1 MDTAE
6 RRALKIEPGMTAYV
20 TGAGSGIGRGM
31 ALALAA
37 RGVKVAACDIRLVDA
52 EATAAL
58 IEGEGGKAL
67 AIGLDV
73 SDGEA
78 VARAADRIENELGP
92 VSIVCN
98 NAGVAMHGV
107 PLHEIAPADWD
118 WVMGVNIGGVVNG
131 IRAFVPR
138 LLASEKP
145 AHIVNTASIGGFQV
159 NPDFLTGAYSMTK
172 FAVVALSEALQQELS
187 ETEIGVSVLAPAA
200 VATGIHLSE
209 RSRPERLG
217 GAYVRP
223 ENHFMGDLI
232 KDGADPTAVGERVA
246 QAIEAGEFYIFTHPE
261 TLKWLDARHQ
271 RIRAAFA
278 ALDANRADMAA
289 Q

>member
-1 MDTAE
+1 M
-6 RRALKIEPGMTAYV
+6 KIESGIVAYV
-20 TGAGSGIGRGM
+20 TGAGSGIGRGI

-37 RGVKVAACDIRLVDA
+37 RGVNVAACDIRAADA
-52 EATAAL
+52 EATAAM

-67 AIGLDV
+67 AIELDV
-73 SDGEA
+73 SDAEA
-78 VARAADRIENELGP
+78 VSSAAEEIERALGP
-92 VSIVCN
+92 VRIVCN

-107 PLHEIAPADWD
+107 PLHEIPPADWD
-118 WVMGVNIGGVVNG
+118 WVMGVNIGGVING

-138 LLASEKP
+138 LLATGKP

-187 ETEIGVSVLAPAA
+187 HSEVGVSVLAPAA
-200 VATGIHLSE
+200 VSTGIHLSE
-209 RSRPERLG
+209 RARPQRLG

-223 ENHFMGDLI
+223 QNHFMGDLI
-232 KDGADPTAVGERVA
+232 KDGADPTAIGERVTE
-246 QAIEAGEFYIFTHPE
+246 AIEAGEFYIFTHAE

-271 RIRAAFA
+271 RIRDAFTA
-278 ALDANRADMAA
+278 PERSRADVAA
-289 Q
+289 R